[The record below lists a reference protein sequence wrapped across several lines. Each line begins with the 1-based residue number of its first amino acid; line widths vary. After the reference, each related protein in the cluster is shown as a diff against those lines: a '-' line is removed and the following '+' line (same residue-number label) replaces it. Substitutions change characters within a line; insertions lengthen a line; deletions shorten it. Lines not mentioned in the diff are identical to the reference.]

1 MTKTP
6 DYYIVLCKDKQ
17 PFDEDLED
25 TFFLHSDGTVPI
37 FTSYDM
43 VEDYQEK
50 FGQFDLSRF
59 EVRKMRGGRMWTM
72 MARNK
77 RLMAEKTIK
86 FNPTLMP
93 GGYEL
98 HFKSGFITAVANA
111 DMVLDEDKEVDD
123 DSDDF

>member
-1 MTKTP
+1 MTKVA

-25 TFFLHSDGTVPI
+25 TFYFHTDGTVPI

-43 VEDYQEK
+43 VEEYQQK
-50 FGQFDLSRF
+50 FGQFDLERF

-77 RLMAEKTIK
+77 RLLADKTIK

-98 HFKSGFITAVANA
+98 HFKSSFVTSVANA
-111 DMVLDEDKEVDD
+111 DMTIDENIDKDDDDEDV
-123 DSDDF
+123 

>member
-1 MTKTP
+1 MTKVAEF
-6 DYYIVLCKDKQ
+6 YLVLCKDKQ

-25 TFFLHSDGTVPI
+25 TYYCHTDGTVPI

-43 VEDYQEK
+43 VEEYQQK
-50 FGQFDLSRF
+50 FGTFDLERY

-77 RLMAEKTIK
+77 RLLAEKTIK

-111 DMVLDEDKEVDD
+111 DMLMDENTPEDEEDE
-123 DSDDF
+123 